1 MTMNVLKRRKN
12 AEIEDFIYLIIC
24 AMINALI
31 IPKIKI
37 MIIYAYVN
45 IILLKAIIFLL
56 VMMRKLIAL
65 LKDILIH
72 IMRQMNVLKQKK
84 IVFRIIIKFLMIN
97 VIMFAL
103 KILKIKVMI
112 IFVYVFIITLIKAIN
127 SNALMRKIIAY
138 LKVIIIHIMKQK
150 NVLRQ
155 KKIALKEDIKFLI
168 KNVMM
173 NVHQILKIKIIII
186 YANVYIIFIMRME

>member
-1 MTMNVLKRRKN
+1 MNVLKRRKN
-12 AEIEDFIYLIIC
+12 ADIEDFIYLIIY

-45 IILLKAIIFLL
+45 IILLKAIIFLF
-56 VMMRKLIAL
+56 VMIKELIVL

-97 VIMFAL
+97 VIMIAL

-112 IFVYVFIITLIKAIN
+112 IFVYVFIITLIKAMN

-150 NVLRQ
+150 SALRQ

-186 YANVYIIFIMRME
+186 YANAYIIFIMRMEY